1 METKVRHITQA
12 PVQAGTP
19 GSIANSIK
27 PEQLAG
33 KHEAQLSKLV
43 GVTQFGVNHVKLEPG
58 AISSL
63 RHWHE
68 GEDELVYV
76 LSGELALIDN
86 NGEHVLQEGSF
97 VGFPAGYANAHHLV
111 NKSTAP
117 AVFLAIGT
125 RKVGEEVIHY
135 PDDAIGPVT
144 VRRDAKGNRLVP

>member
-12 PVQAGTP
+12 PVQTGTP
-19 GSIANSIK
+19 ASIANPIR
-27 PEQLAG
+27 PEQFAD
-33 KHEAQLSKLV
+33 KYEAQLTKLV
-43 GVTQFGVNHVKLEPG
+43 DVTQFGVNHVKLEPG

-76 LSGELALIDN
+76 LSGELALIDD

-97 VGFPAGYANAHHLV
+97 VGFPAGRANAHHLI
-111 NKSTAP
+111 NKSAAP

-135 PDDAIGPVT
+135 PDDAIGPVK
-144 VRRDAKGNRLVP
+144 VRRDAKGNRVVP